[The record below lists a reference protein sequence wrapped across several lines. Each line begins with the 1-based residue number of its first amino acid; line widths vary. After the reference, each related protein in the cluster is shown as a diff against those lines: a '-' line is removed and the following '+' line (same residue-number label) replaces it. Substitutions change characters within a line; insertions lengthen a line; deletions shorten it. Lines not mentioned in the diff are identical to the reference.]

1 MPRLKEFKTL
11 CQVIEQKSFSRAAE
25 LLGLTQPA
33 VSLQIK
39 SLEAEYGAELL
50 HREGFE
56 ILPTENGE
64 VVYNFA
70 CQIIDLYLRSQEA
83 VQASLVETRGHLSI
97 GASTGPGEYL
107 LPLLLG
113 RFKGANPD
121 VTVSLRV
128 GDSNEIIEHVLQQR
142 LEVGFVGATRRDRHL
157 TFEPFLHDE
166 LILVVYPEH
175 PWAQRKHITY
185 EELLQ
190 APLVLQQQ
198 GSGAR
203 ATLQEAL
210 HRYGIT
216 LQQLHPVMEVGL
228 QESTKAAVRSGFGVT
243 IISRLGA
250 TDELHRGIL
259 IEVPIEDVN
268 MAHDFHVVYLRTLPL
283 PNLAR
288 TFLDFART
296 TAQEISAGRK

>member
-1 MPRLKEFKTL
+1 MPRLEELKTL

-25 LLGLTQPA
+25 ILDLTQPA

-39 SLEAEYGAELL
+39 SLEEEYDAKLL

-56 ILPTENGE
+56 ILPTENGA

-70 CQIIDLYLRSQEA
+70 CQIIDLYTRSQEA
-83 VQASLVETRGHLSI
+83 VRTSLAETRGRLTI

-113 RFKGANPD
+113 RFKAANPD
-121 VTVSLRV
+121 VTISLRV
-128 GDSNEIIEHVLQQR
+128 GDSNEIIEHILQQR
-142 LEVGFVGATRRDRHL
+142 LEVGFVGTTRRDRHL

-175 PWAQRKHITY
+175 PWAQRKRITY
-185 EELLQ
+185 EELLE

-210 HRYGIT
+210 RRYGIT

-250 TDELHRGIL
+250 TDELRRGIL
-259 IEVPIEDVN
+259 IEVPIEEVK
-268 MAHDFHVVYLRTLPL
+268 MAHDFYAVYLRTLPL
-283 PNLAR
+283 PNLAK
-288 TFLDFART
+288 TFLDFAHT
-296 TAQEISAGRK
+296 TAQEISKTRM